1 MRIQN
6 TRRNME
12 KMAMLMDLHMASST
26 VNTVLTNMINENSMI
41 PSDID
46 QLRAEA
52 IKLQSQMKNTS
63 VDKIMMML
71 MVEGMIAPY
80 IGNDA
85 RMFDFFM
92 NSLLNEGRV
101 FDVSEI
107 QDNPYVKDIDFKDRR
122 SGDFEFRYH
131 SFMPYELD
139 IYDIPRKIIEYDVDI
154 PRISCFTEKVEY
166 PVIFQN
172 SIKST
177 WMSVSPNEIN
187 TMKQPIRN
195 AKGKVLTLGCGMG
208 YFAYMASLKA
218 DVESITIVEREQSV
232 IDLFTSFILPQFKTK
247 DKITVIKD
255 DAIEYMMNLEDGL
268 YDYCFADIWIGVM
281 DFEPY
286 IETKEVCKRF
296 RKMRMEYWIEDAF
309 GILLSSHIYI
319 EMLKAFSNNMNVP
332 LGNMNDNEFPIPEN
346 EKKLADYVA
355 RLVENVEIEKP
366 EHIDYYLTPRNI
378 TSLLDRTEIKYK
390 I

>member
-46 QLRAEA
+46 KLRAEA

-63 VDKIMMML
+63 VDKIMMRL

-139 IYDIPRKIIEYDVDI
+139 IYDIPREIIEYDVDI

-355 RLVENVEIEKP
+355 RLVENVDIEKP

>member
-1 MRIQN
+1 
-6 TRRNME
+6 
-12 KMAMLMDLHMASST
+12 MLMDLHMASST
-26 VNTVLTNMINENSMI
+26 VNTVLTNMINDNSMI

-281 DFEPY
+281 DFEAY
-286 IETKEVCKRF
+286 IKTKEVCKRF
-296 RKMRMEYWIEDAF
+296 RKMKMEYWIEDAF

-319 EMLKAFSNNMNVP
+319 EMLKAFSKNMNVP

-378 TSLLDRTEIKYK
+378 TSLLDRTEIKY
-390 I
+390 

>member
-46 QLRAEA
+46 KLRAEA

-154 PRISCFTEKVEY
+154 PRISCFTE
-166 PVIFQN
+166 
-172 SIKST
+172 
-177 WMSVSPNEIN
+177 
-187 TMKQPIRN
+187 R
-195 AKGKVLTLGCGMG
+195 
-208 YFAYMASLKA
+208 
-218 DVESITIVEREQSV
+218 
-232 IDLFTSFILPQFKTK
+232 
-247 DKITVIKD
+247 
-255 DAIEYMMNLEDGL
+255 
-268 YDYCFADIWIGVM
+268 
-281 DFEPY
+281 
-286 IETKEVCKRF
+286 
-296 RKMRMEYWIEDAF
+296 
-309 GILLSSHIYI
+309 
-319 EMLKAFSNNMNVP
+319 
-332 LGNMNDNEFPIPEN
+332 
-346 EKKLADYVA
+346 
-355 RLVENVEIEKP
+355 
-366 EHIDYYLTPRNI
+366 
-378 TSLLDRTEIKYK
+378 
-390 I
+390 